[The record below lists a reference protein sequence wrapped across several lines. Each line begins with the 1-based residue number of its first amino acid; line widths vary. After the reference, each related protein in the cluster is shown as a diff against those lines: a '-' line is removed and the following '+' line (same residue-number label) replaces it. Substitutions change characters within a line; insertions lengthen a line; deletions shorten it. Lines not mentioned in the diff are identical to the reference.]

1 MIGILLAMI
10 PAILTSLAVVR
21 EKELGSITNFYVTP
35 ISRAEFLLGK
45 QLPYIGLGFVNFL
58 LLVALAIVLFGLS
71 IKGSL
76 IALLLAGFLYVAATS
91 AIGFVSSALTR
102 SQTAAVFGTAIV
114 IMVPA
119 VEFSGLMQPLAS
131 LEPVD
136 RAIGGL
142 FPTSH
147 FNQISTGAFAKGRS
161 LFDLSGELGILLLF
175 WVGLLV
181 IAILLLRKQER

>member
-1 MIGILLAMI
+1 MI
-10 PAILTSLAVVR
+10 PSILTSLAVVR

-35 ISRAEFLLGK
+35 ISRTEFLLGK
-45 QLPYIGLGFVNFL
+45 QLPYIALGFVNFL

-76 IALLLAGFLYVAATS
+76 IALLLAGLFYVAATS
-91 AIGFVSSALTR
+91 AVGFVSSALTR

-119 VEFSGLMQPLAS
+119 VEFSGLMQPVAS

-136 RAIGGL
+136 RVIGLL

-147 FNQISTGAFAKGRS
+147 FNQVSVGAFAKGRS
-161 LFDLSGELGILLLF
+161 FADLASGLAVLAAF
-175 WVGLLV
+175 WLGLLTLAV
-181 IAILLLRKQER
+181 TLLRKQEA